1 MTLDYRSEE
10 TRGGVFYHLFPG
22 ILSDH
27 FVEHPR
33 DISKLMEHGMKHERI
48 LCAVLEGVVKACLN
62 HQEKRR

>member
-10 TRGGVFYHLFPG
+10 TRGGVFYHLFPS

-27 FVEHPR
+27 FVEHPQ
-33 DISKLMEHGMKHERI
+33 DISKLMEYGIKHEQI
-48 LCAVLEGVVKACLN
+48 LCAVLEGIVKACLK